1 MYKYIPNTVTLL
13 ASFFG
18 VLATAFAF
26 QNNLEYAAYSI
37 LLAALCDFADGFLAR
52 LLNAKSKLG
61 ADLDSLSDVVS
72 FGVAPSAIA
81 YQLLNAMLPNDL
93 TVLSYLAFLIVPFSV
108 LRLAIFNNS
117 TNQTTSFVG
126 LPVPAHAMLWV
137 GLVFLKD
144 NNWEWI
150 QHLYNPFFLLFFVV
164 IFSLLLVS
172 KLQLFSL
179 KENPL
184 KNKFLWVFLLLT
196 LLFLFFFHLGG
207 LFFVVLL
214 YVSSGIVSLFRR

>member
-1 MYKYIPNTVTLL
+1 MQL
-13 ASFFG
+13 
-18 VLATAFAF
+18 
-26 QNNLEYAAYSI
+26 I
-37 LLAALCDFADGFLAR
+37 LFYWQLFVILQTDFWQD
-52 LLNAKSKLG
+52 
-61 ADLDSLSDVVS
+61 
-72 FGVAPSAIA
+72 PSAIA
-81 YQLLNAMLPNDL
+81 YQLLNAMLPDNL
-93 TVLSYLAFLIVPFSV
+93 TVLAYLAFLIVPFSV

-144 NNWEWI
+144 YNWEWT
-150 QHLYNPFFLLFFVV
+150 QHLYNPFLLLFFVV

-172 KLQLFSL
+172 KLELFSL

-196 LLFLFFFHLGG
+196 LFFLFFFHLGG
-207 LFFVVLL
+207 LFFSILL
-214 YVSSGIVSLFRR
+214 YVSSGIVSLFKNN